1 MNVKR
6 KSGLVVA
13 GLVGLAATASAGQV
27 RVQDI
32 ARLQGQRTNKLMGY
46 GLVVGLAGTG
56 DGEKYAATMRALMR
70 LHQRFHAPVVSDA
83 DLKGN
88 RSVALVVVEATIP
101 EYGARSGQRV
111 DVVVSVL
118 GAAKGLKGGQLLST
132 PLQYALF
139 DENDP
144 ATQLIYALAQGP
156 LELPD
161 ERNPTR
167 AIIRGGATLEE
178 DCIYSFVADGAIT
191 LVLDDAHAGWAW
203 AHMLARAVNHELA
216 APAGIGRAGDPAD
229 EEPAVALGP
238 KEVRVRIPEFER
250 DKPAG
255 FVSRVLQTP
264 LFMLPPQPARVVIN
278 RTTRNISFTGAVTV
292 SPTVLQLPGL
302 GSIVVGRAAA
312 SSEDPSGDR
321 AAPRAGGPPD
331 GPPAAPGAAPGRG
344 EAVGFGELLEALA
357 AVRASPAQ
365 MVEAVEHLHKT
376 GSLHAQLLYE

>member
-1 MNVKR
+1 MTVKR
-6 KSGLVVA
+6 KGSLVLTGL
-13 GLVGLAATASAGQV
+13 LGLAVAAPAGEV
-27 RVQDI
+27 RVQDV

-70 LHQRFHAPVVSDA
+70 LHQRFHAPAVSDA

-101 EYGARSGQRV
+101 EYGARSGQSV

-144 ATQLIYALAQGP
+144 ATQVIYAIAQGP
-156 LELPD
+156 LEVPD
-161 ERNPTR
+161 EKNPTR

-178 DCIYSFVADGAIT
+178 DCIYSFIADGAIT
-191 LVLDDAHAGWAW
+191 LVLDDSHAGWAW

-216 APAGIGRAGDPAD
+216 APAGVGRAAD
-229 EEPAVALGP
+229 ASAEEPAVALGP
-238 KEVRVRIPEFER
+238 KEVRVRIPTYEW
-250 DKPAG
+250 DQPAG

-264 LFMLPPQPARVVIN
+264 LFMLPPQPARVIIN

-302 GSIVVGRAAA
+302 GSIVVGR
-312 SSEDPSGDR
+312 
-321 AAPRAGGPPD
+321 
-331 GPPAAPGAAPGRG
+331 PAAPDGAPGDRTAPAAGSPPPAPAAGSGRG
-344 EAVGFGELLEALA
+344 EVVGFAELLEALA
-357 AVRASPAQ
+357 AIKASPTQ
-365 MVEAVEHLHKT
+365 MVDAVEHLHKT
-376 GSLHAQLLYE
+376 GSLHAQLQYE

>member
-1 MNVKR
+1 MKR
-6 KSGLVVA
+6 KGSLVLTGL
-13 GLVGLAATASAGQV
+13 LGLAVAAPAGEV
-27 RVQDI
+27 RVQDV

-70 LHQRFHAPVVSDA
+70 LHQRFHAPAVSDA

-101 EYGARSGQRV
+101 EYGARSGQSV

-144 ATQLIYALAQGP
+144 ATQVIYAIAQGP
-156 LELPD
+156 LEVPD
-161 ERNPTR
+161 EKNPTR

-178 DCIYSFVADGAIT
+178 DCIYSFIADGAIT
-191 LVLDDAHAGWAW
+191 LVLDDSHAGWAW
-203 AHMLARAVNHELA
+203 AHLLARAVNHELA
-216 APAGIGRAGDPAD
+216 APAGAGRAAD
-229 EEPAVALGP
+229 ASAEEPAVALGP
-238 KEVRVRIPEFER
+238 KEVRVRIPTYER
-250 DKPAG
+250 DQPAG

-264 LFMLPPQPARVVIN
+264 LFMLPPQPARVIIN

-302 GSIVVGRAAA
+302 GSIVVGRPAAP
-312 SSEDPSGDR
+312 DGVPGDR
-321 AAPRAGGPPD
+321 TPPAAGS
-331 GPPAAPGAAPGRG
+331 PPAAPAAGSGRG
-344 EAVGFGELLEALA
+344 EVVGFAELLEALA
-357 AVRASPAQ
+357 AIKASPAQ
-365 MVEAVEHLHKT
+365 MVDAVEHLHKT
-376 GSLHAQLLYE
+376 GSLHAQLQYE